1 MENNNG
7 TGASNQ
13 EDIYSLVDKKI
24 SSDTD
29 FQTEIETLSDEE
41 KETKLSEKKTELIK
55 QMYATI
61 AEKAKKDA
69 ELADNYKIR
78 AEKAE
83 RTPKES
89 KKSDELDYG
98 QKAFLAANDI
108 KVSDE
113 VNLVKTIMKDTGKTL
128 EQVLE
133 SKYFQAELKEIRE
146 LKQSADAMPSKT
158 KRSTNSAKDS
168 VDYWIA
174 KGELPPEDQLELR
187 RKVIAE
193 RRKKDSTSNPFR
205 K

>member
-13 EDIYSLVDKKI
+13 EDIYSLVDEKI

-29 FQTEIETLSDEE
+29 FQTEIETLSDED

-55 QMYATI
+55 QEYATI
-61 AEKAKKDA
+61 AKQAKKDA

-98 QKAFLAANDI
+98 QKAYLVANDI
-108 KVSDE
+108 KSADE
-113 VNLVKTIMKDTGKTL
+113 IKLVQTVMKDTGKTL

-133 SKYFQAELKEIRE
+133 SKYFQAELKEKRD
-146 LKQSADAMPSKT
+146 LKVTDEATPTNS
-158 KRSTNSAKDS
+158 KRSNQGVKDS

-174 KGELPPEDQLELR
+174 KGELPEDRELKM
-187 RKVIAE
+187 KVIAA
-193 RRKKDSTSNPFR
+193 RRAKDGGGNPFR